1 VSDHVSVEELADAA
15 EGLLDPARA
24 EVVRAHVAGCPA
36 CQETAGF
43 LTAVSAT
50 LAAEPTPAMPAPVI
64 ARLDAVIAQEQ
75 ARRGIKTDVPA
86 SAGGG
91 SAGRGT
97 AVASEIGA
105 DVLAWKPRPRL
116 PDSAPTG
123 PHRGRAAGWV
133 LFAAAAATL
142 VGFGGYVVSARA
154 GLNEP
159 PSGAAAVSSG
169 ELPQQA
175 GELRRE
181 RDIDPHRFSRAW
193 MCARQVTDGRITGI
207 ASVTVDGSP
216 ALLVYLGGDEGQRV
230 SVVEGCDDGAPRV
243 TATTRLTR

>member
-1 VSDHVSVEELADAA
+1 MRSRQMFRS
-15 EGLLDPARA
+15 
-24 EVVRAHVAGCPA
+24 
-36 CQETAGF
+36 
-43 LTAVSAT
+43 
-50 LAAEPTPAMPAPVI
+50 APV
-64 ARLDAVIAQEQ
+64 
-75 ARRGIKTDVPA
+75 
-86 SAGGG
+86 G
-91 SAGRGT
+91 SAQVGSAQAG
-97 AVASEIGA
+97 VGA

-116 PDSAPTG
+116 PDSAPPSG

-133 LFAAAAATL
+133 LAAAVAATL

-169 ELPQQA
+169 ELPKQA
-175 GELRRE
+175 GDLERE

-193 MCARQVTDGRITGI
+193 SCAREVTDGRITGI

-216 ALLVYLGGDEGQRV
+216 ALLVYLRVDEGQLV
-230 SVVEGCDDGAPRV
+230 AVVEGCDENAPRV

>member
-1 VSDHVSVEELADAA
+1 VSDHISVEDLADAA
-15 EGLLDPARA
+15 EGLLEPARA
-24 EVVRAHVAGCPA
+24 DVVRTHVTGCPA
-36 CQETAGF
+36 CTQTAE
-43 LTAVSAT
+43 LLSSVTAMLSS
-50 LAAEPTPAMPAPVI
+50 EPAPAMPAPVI

-75 ARRGIKTDVPA
+75 ARRQIIAAVP
-86 SAGGG
+86 
-91 SAGRGT
+91 
-97 AVASEIGA
+97 VGA
-105 DVLAWKPRPRL
+105 DVLEWKPRPRL
-116 PDSAPTG
+116 PAAEPAPSG

-133 LFAAAAATL
+133 LAAAAAATL

-169 ELPQQA
+169 DLRTQA
-175 GELRRE
+175 GDLERQ

-193 MCARQVTDGRITGI
+193 SCAREVTDGRITGI

-216 ALLVYLGGDEGQRV
+216 ALLVYLDRDGGQQV
-230 SVVEGCDDGAPRV
+230 AVVEGCDNGAPRV